1 MPDLSTN
8 NIIPTSANLFETVVN
23 QYKDLNGSIKYFSN
37 KGIKNSDILKIKGS
51 IRRSKKAISL
61 LIEGYKE
68 VTTYIDK
75 EANQTKNIVSSIVSD
90 PVLFIKSIKDKKSFI
105 DVKQQNEL
113 FLLDSY
119 IAIFKLLQ
127 SISDFGN
134 SIKLK
139 NIRKLPKITRSAM
152 SAIVSSLK
160 IIKRRSKFLKPI
172 AKASEVTIAGL
183 TNVFGSLL
191 TMQGMLINFAGQSLS
206 IGKMMKIRWA
216 IKQLFLSFVFVLVE
230 MYQLGKFILTGEYD
244 DESLT
249 NFKILKTTKKRQIKF
264 EKQDLLKTL
273 GIGAGIMVGT
283 TLVMFLMSL
292 MLPHMKVIGTF
303 KTKWLLKTTLSNLN
317 ELLFGW
323 DEGTSKMGNN
333 DSKSGNKDFHHNG
346 LIDMMHKIGENK
358 DVWKEALNFAAV
370 CASLTVGILAM
381 GIVVKQLRKIWFNSI
396 LLKPSLRTLYTLFF
410 GADSKGFGIP
420 YWPGKKWKIT
430 DPKHTPGLF
439 ETLSKAGTSENFD
452 AVLDFMFM
460 SFMLSAS
467 MVAVKKLVVPTVTSL
482 GFKRLAVNR
491 GLKTLDIL
499 INGIQYDEKGKGR
512 RGLLTILRL
521 ATYGERGKENRKAVR
536 RFMWMSFKLG
546 AAMFVLQNTLIPALS
561 LMAIAGI
568 PMILGTLFLGF
579 ILLGSG
585 DMTIP
590 QSMGGG
596 TTKIRGIIDIITD
609 EGLQKEGILKGG
621 LRLIAICGIFLLTG
635 LMLSAMALFAPILPM
650 AAFSIFVI
658 NFVIKRVLKIFDKIL
673 EYKDEKINKAIDL
686 LPKLMIP
693 YTSVIGLLKV
703 AKDITFKDIGL
714 SLVLAAV
721 APFITK
727 GMIQVV
733 RVSARMGNTE
743 VGVSK
748 LAVAAPAYTAFL
760 GLLNKAG
767 ETYKQTN
774 FENAHKMVKSSQP
787 VIWSMVRVFRR
798 MGRRLGFKS
807 IMMGSV
813 ALDLMATALISFSG
827 SVSIMSKLIA
837 GIDLKSVK
845 RFVGLVAGMAALL
858 ILIGLASPLILV
870 GVTALLAVSAA
881 IVVFAAAILVL
892 NIAILAFAGV
902 LIVFALAFSLLAKI
916 LPGDDIIN
924 AVVDGTIK
932 LVIAI
937 SRISMAIYTNISL
950 KQVLFGVLALL
961 AVDIILLELVISGVL
976 FKVAADIVKDITEE
990 QTESILKF
998 IGCLSDIVHGIY
1010 EKVNGKELIIA
1021 ILSCIGYLVVM
1032 SILLIVVIETLIIYA
1047 LVSIINFRKFE
1058 RQMGI
1063 NNGSGLIPSLG
1074 AIVEGIDKSINA
1086 VSTIKAV
1093 LKIGGIMVLI
1103 GMLNAVALAI
1113 KTLSSME
1120 ITEFDENGKAT
1131 GAKVQMKAS
1140 DFKNAANNATE
1151 MIKAIV
1157 GIFYDEKGKETDIV
1171 KLLGTIDKNMK
1182 KQLKNI
1188 QAVVNTISKIAKII
1202 SKMSKL
1208 VVPDPDKGFDKDG
1221 KALGWIK
1228 MSSKDITEFKDNTL
1242 LLVSALF
1249 DIFDDSTPGSSGKK
1263 LQKVLDTVKFSMTI
1277 KMSVIRSV
1285 ISCISGIADVIVK
1298 MSTSLVPDTSKNDW
1312 YDPETGKIT
1321 KWRQLDLKNE
1331 IEPAKDKIAS
1341 IMTSFGVIVQGIK
1354 DTDMQKMKKRALKK
1368 TNMLLSMISPINS
1381 LIDTI
1386 ISLGTGRFPIMQ
1398 INPETGEALVDSEGN
1413 PKMRY
1418 ITFNDI
1424 PIEDAMANVE
1434 TILTLYL
1441 AKVGTIFK
1449 KGSYKRRIKAINK
1462 AMKNGVA
1469 IEGITDLIENIIKL
1483 GTGQFPMMILDETT
1497 GEPLK
1502 DKDGN
1507 IKMRYVHI
1515 GATEITRAT
1524 DNIGL
1529 IVKSYIDKLTE
1540 IIGTGVNATQF
1551 KQKMT
1556 NIKDIFT
1563 GSSSIFTLIN
1573 PMIDNIGTLNKVGE
1587 KAISSFNVNLLNLVW
1602 SYNEG
1607 MLELVKQR
1615 LNYALYDQLVKDIF
1629 KDFVD
1634 TTSNLYSE
1642 MKDNNI
1648 PVNVGRTVNATNAFL
1663 TQLNSTNSQKLEK
1676 MADISK
1682 NMATFATKING
1693 NFDGLAKAMNENI
1706 ITALDKVDKALTELK
1721 ETLDTLPDTVGSAV
1735 KNGIPNEIKITDS
1748 NPPKPNGPVKDT
1760 SQTKD
1765 VAPSGKP
1772 QDDNRKDRNLYNLI
1786 DELMSCIEGQKSI
1799 RTRNVK

>member
-8 NIIPTSANLFETVVN
+8 NIIPTSANIFETVVD
-23 QYKDLNGSIKYFSN
+23 QYKDLNSSIKYFSN

-51 IRRSKKAISL
+51 IRRSKKAVSI

-68 VTTYIDK
+68 VTAYIDK

-105 DVKQQNEL
+105 EVKQQNEL

-139 NIRKLPKITRSAM
+139 NIRKLPKVTRSAM

-160 IIKRRSKFLKPI
+160 IIGRRAKFLKPI

-183 TNVFGSLL
+183 TNVFNSLL
-191 TMQGMLINFAGQSLS
+191 TMQGMLVNFGSQALS
-206 IGKMMKIRWA
+206 VGKMMKIRWG
-216 IKQLFLSFVFVLVE
+216 IKQLFLSFVFVLAE
-230 MYQLGKFILTGEYD
+230 MYQLGKFIKTGEYD

-249 NFKILKTTKKRQIKF
+249 NFKILKTTKKRKISF
-264 EKQDLLKTL
+264 EKQDLLATL
-273 GIGAGIMVGT
+273 AIGAGIMVGV
-283 TLVMFLMSL
+283 TLVLTLMSV
-292 MLPHMKVIGTF
+292 MLSQMKTIGTL
-303 KTKWLLKTTLSNLN
+303 KTKILLKATLRNMN
-317 ELLFGW
+317 TLLFGW
-323 DEGTSKMGNN
+323 DKETDPEGD
-333 DSKSGNKDFHHNG
+333 DSKGKKNFHNNG
-346 LIDMMHKIGENK
+346 VLDMMHKIGGDK
-358 DVWKEALNFAAV
+358 SVIFEALNFAVV

-381 GIVVKQLRKIWFNSI
+381 GIVVKQLRKIWINSVF
-396 LLKPSLRTLYTLFF
+396 LKPSLRTFYTLFF

-420 YWPGKKWKIT
+420 YWPGKKWQIT

-439 ETLSKAGTSENFD
+439 ETLSKAGTDENFGT
-452 AVLDFMFM
+452 VFSFMFM
-460 SFMLSAS
+460 SFMLGAS
-467 MVAVKKLVVPTVTSL
+467 MFTVKKLVIPTVTSL
-482 GFKRLAVNR
+482 GFRRLAINR

-499 INGIQYDEKGKGR
+499 INGIPHDGKENGR
-512 RGLLTILRL
+512 KGLLTIMRL
-521 ATYGERGKENRKAVR
+521 ATYGDKGKLNRKAVGA
-536 RFMWMSFKLG
+536 FMWMSFKLG

-568 PMILGTLFLGF
+568 PMILGTRFLN
-579 ILLGSG
+579 IVLLGG
-585 DMTIP
+585 EDPFGNEIP
-590 QSMGGG
+590 
-596 TTKIRGIIDIITD
+596 GIIDIITD
-609 EGLQKEGILKGG
+609 KRLQEEGILKGG
-621 LRLIAICGIFLLTG
+621 LRLIAICGIFLFAG
-635 LMLSAMALFAPILPM
+635 LMVSAMALFAPILPM
-650 AAFSIFVI
+650 AAFSILVI
-658 NFVIKRVLKIFDKIL
+658 NFLIKRILKIFDRIL
-673 EYKDEKINKAIDL
+673 EYEDEKINKAISL

-693 YTSVIGLLKV
+693 YTTVLGLLKV

-714 SLVLAAV
+714 SLLLAAV

-733 RVSARMGNTE
+733 RVSAKMGNTE

-767 ETYKQTN
+767 EVYNETN

-807 IMMGSV
+807 IMMGSIS
-813 ALDLMATALISFSG
+813 LDLMATSLISFSG
-827 SVSIMSKLIA
+827 SVAIMSKLIA
-837 GIDLKSVK
+837 GIDLKSIK

-858 ILIGLASPLILV
+858 IVIGLASPIILV

-881 IVVFAAAILVL
+881 IIVFAAAILVL

-924 AVVDGTIK
+924 AVVNGTIK

-961 AVDIILLELVISGVL
+961 AIDIILLELVISGVL

-998 IGCLSDIVHGIY
+998 IDCLSDIVHGIY

-1021 ILSCIGYLVVM
+1021 ILSCIGYLIVM
-1032 SILLIVVIETLIIYA
+1032 SILLVVVIETLIIYA
-1047 LVSIINFRKFE
+1047 LVSIINFQTFE

-1063 NNGSGLIPSLG
+1063 NNDSGLIPSLG

-1093 LKIGGIMVLI
+1093 LKIGGIMILI

-1120 ITEFDENGKAT
+1120 ITEFDENGKKT
-1131 GAKVQMKAS
+1131 GNKVQMKAS

-1157 GIFYDEKGKETDIV
+1157 GIFYDEKGNETDIV
-1171 KLLGTIDKNMK
+1171 KLLGTIDKSMK

-1221 KALGWIK
+1221 KALGWVK

-1263 LQKVLDTVKFSMTI
+1263 LQKVLDTVKISMTV

-1285 ISCISGIADVIVK
+1285 ISCISGITDVIVK
-1298 MSTSLVPDTSKNDW
+1298 MSTSLVPDTSSGKDDW
-1312 YDPETGKIT
+1312 YDPETGKII
-1321 KWRQLDLKNE
+1321 KWRQLNLKNE
-1331 IEPAKDKIAS
+1331 IEPAKDKIAA
-1341 IMTSFGVIVQGIK
+1341 IMTSFGAIVQGIK

-1398 INPETGEALVDSEGN
+1398 IDPETGEALVDSEGN

-1424 PIEDAMANVE
+1424 PIEDAMTNIE
-1434 TILTLYL
+1434 TILIQYL

-1449 KGSYKRRIKAINK
+1449 KGFYKKRIKAINK

-1483 GTGQFPMMILDETT
+1483 GTGQFPIMILDETT

-1507 IKMRYVHI
+1507 IRMRYVRI
-1515 GATEITRAT
+1515 GSEEITRAT

-1540 IIGTGVNATQF
+1540 IIGTGVNAIQF

-1556 NIKDIFT
+1556 NIKDVFT
-1563 GSSSIFTLIN
+1563 GSSSIFSLIT
-1573 PMIDNIGTLNKVGE
+1573 PMIENIESINKIGEKNISIFRTNLQNIIYGYNDGIISLTNMVGE
-1587 KAISSFNVNLLNLVW
+1587 YAI
-1602 SYNEG
+1602 
-1607 MLELVKQR
+1607 
-1615 LNYALYDQLVKDIF
+1615 YDQLVKDIF
-1629 KDFVD
+1629 KDFVN
-1634 TTSNLYSE
+1634 TTSNLYGE

-1648 PVNVGRTVNATNAFL
+1648 PLNVGRTIASTNNFL
-1663 TQLNSTNSQKLEK
+1663 TQLNSTNSQKLGK
-1676 MADISK
+1676 MADISQ

-1721 ETLDTLPDTVGSAV
+1721 ETLSTLPDDVGSAV

-1748 NPPKPNGPVKDT
+1748 NPPKPNGPVKDA
-1760 SQTKD
+1760 SQTKE